1 MKNPLY
7 IVCASS
13 LSLFCAPDSFAENTD
28 HKSGF
33 YVTGKVG
40 ASVLQQKNQKYL
52 GRYQYYMSNTNTD
65 SYDLYNYSYDGKAN
79 GTHSNARLGGG
90 IAVGYN
96 FDNYFH
102 VPVRTEI
109 DVMAR
114 MRDSSN
120 YLSGRQTYNYSW
132 MAKTTDEQH
141 VNNKV
146 QLNTFMFNAFYDFK
160 NKSAFTPYI
169 MAGVGLGSF
178 KHTSILNNSETIYD
192 TSDEPI
198 NYSESKSRKSRTA
211 NNFAWN
217 AGAGVRYKINEDFDL
232 DFSYRYLDAGKSSM
246 TTWSG
251 STAYYYIGGYEKSK
265 TKVVSQDMML
275 GLTYNI

>member
-1 MKNPLY
+1 MKNPIY

-33 YVTGKVG
+33 YITGKVG

-52 GRYQYYMSNTNTD
+52 RRYQTNLPNSD
-65 SYDLYNYSYDGKAN
+65 GSYDIYNYGYDSKAN
-79 GTHSNARLGGG
+79 GTHSNTRLGGG

-114 MRDSSN
+114 MRDSST
-120 YLSGRQTYNYSW
+120 YITGRQTYNYTYNSVTNK
-132 MAKTTDEQH
+132 AVDEDSM
-141 VNNKV
+141 NNKV
-146 QLNTFMFNAFYDFK
+146 QLNTFMLNAFYDFK

-169 MAGVGLGSF
+169 MGGVGLGSF
-178 KHTSILNNSETIYD
+178 KHTSILSSEETTYNP
-192 TSDEPI
+192 SDEVV
-198 NYSESKSRKSRTA
+198 NYTNARSRKSRTA

-217 AGAGVRYKINEDFDL
+217 AGAGVRYKINKDFDL

-251 STAYYYIGGYEKSK
+251 STAYSSGYQKSQ

-275 GLTYNI
+275 GLTYNF